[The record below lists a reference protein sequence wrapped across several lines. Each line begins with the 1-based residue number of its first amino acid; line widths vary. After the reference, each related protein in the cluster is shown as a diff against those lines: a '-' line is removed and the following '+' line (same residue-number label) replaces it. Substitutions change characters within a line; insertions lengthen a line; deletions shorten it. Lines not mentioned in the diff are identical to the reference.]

1 MGAVTHYLCEGL
13 RAELPSHAKPLFL
26 AVLVLTLFPPL
37 RTLTHLHRHMFSDVR
52 VPLCRLY
59 LCALS
64 SSSPCVFFLVLLS
77 AALLPFGMGSG
88 QRGTWLSTSHPFPAQ
103 PVGLVNWGNV

>member
-26 AVLVLTLFPPL
+26 MVLVLTLFPPL

-52 VPLCRLY
+52 VPLCRLC

-64 SSSPCVFFLVLLS
+64 SSSPCVFPG
-77 AALLPFGMGSG
+77 AAVSCSPPFWDGKWAERDLAVHFPSIPCTAC
-88 QRGTWLSTSHPFPAQ
+88 GT
-103 PVGLVNWGNV
+103 G